1 MHLDNDDEQT
11 QILPPETGPAQTQ
24 GEHSGRS
31 RDARSARRG
40 RHERSGRGLKVR
52 VLAGGVVVAAAVASV
67 GTLALANPS
76 GGEQNERKQTAAAP
90 GPETPPKRPALSKS
104 AKYEKQILVLVNA
117 ERQKAGC
124 EPVRLDR
131 RVQAAARAHARDM
144 AARNY
149 YEHTSPEGKGAG
161 DRMRK
166 AGYPTG
172 AWGEN
177 IHKGPKGPKTA
188 MRDWMRSP
196 GHRTNILNCAYKDF
210 GAGVSLKA
218 NGPWWVQNFGTKR

>member
-1 MHLDNDDEQT
+1 MHLDHDDQQDRTPTREAGT
-11 QILPPETGPAQTQ
+11 ADG
-24 GEHSGRS
+24 G
-31 RDARSARRG
+31 RRG
-40 RHERSGRGLKVR
+40 RHGRGTRGRRVR
-52 VLAGGVVVAAAVASV
+52 ILAGGVVAAAAVASV

-76 GGEQNERKQTAAAP
+76 GEEDRQKDGTTAAAP
-90 GPETPPKRPALSKS
+90 RAKTPPKRPAVSKS
-104 AKYEKQILVLVNA
+104 AKYAKQLLVLVNK
-117 ERQKAGC
+117 ERARAGC
-124 EPVRLDR
+124 RPLRLDR
-131 RVQAAARAHARDM
+131 RVQAAAMAHAKDM

-149 YEHTSPEGKGAG
+149 YDHTSPEGVSAG

-188 MRDWMRSP
+188 MRDWMRSS
-196 GHRTNILNCAYKDF
+196 GHRKNILNCAYKDF

>member
-1 MHLDNDDEQT
+1 MHLDNDDEQAR
-11 QILPPETGPAQTQ
+11 ILPPVTGTVQPS
-24 GEHSGRS
+24 GNIGGRS
-31 RDARSARRG
+31 RATDSERRG
-40 RHERSGRGLKVR
+40 RHGRGGRGLKVR
-52 VLAGGVVVAAAVASV
+52 VLAGGVVAAAALASV

-76 GGEQNERKQTAAAP
+76 GGEKPSVTAAAAK
-90 GPETPPKRPALSKS
+90 TPPKRPALSKS
-104 AKYEKQILVLVNA
+104 AQFEKKLLVLVNA
-117 ERQKAGC
+117 ERAKAGC
-124 EPVRLDR
+124 GPLRLDR
-131 RVQAAARAHARDM
+131 RVQTAARAHARDM

-149 YEHTSPEGKGAG
+149 YEHVSPEGEHAD

-172 AWGEN
+172 AWAEN

-196 GHRTNILNCAYKDF
+196 GHRANILNCAYKDF

-218 NGPWWVQNFGTKR
+218 NGPWWVQNFGTKS